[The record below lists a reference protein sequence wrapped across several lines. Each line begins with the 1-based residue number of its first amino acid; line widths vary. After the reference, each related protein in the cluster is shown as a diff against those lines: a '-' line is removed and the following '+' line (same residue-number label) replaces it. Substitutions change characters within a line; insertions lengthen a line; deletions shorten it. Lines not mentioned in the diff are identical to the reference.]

1 MGHGS
6 SKSSSDSS
14 DESSTESSSR
24 MSRLKRRLHR
34 HRHHQHHHRHR
45 KSGKSQS
52 HSKLL
57 HAEDFAGIALIKLI
71 TLTSL
76 PGTLKIFLQLLTALN
91 TVFNTFEIP
100 NKNTTKEAQESLP
113 KDIEDAVLLD
123 KGIFLDE
130 KPNSLS
136 QNLDWIKFDPNLL
149 SKKITVLDADRIRRK
164 KFSWKEMGHILQEY
178 LYSRIQIHMLHSTL
192 PALVHMQTNRLSK
205 NTLVAYCEI
214 DLFEFLA
221 RESDSEFEV
230 FSLLD
235 PSSSDIVV
243 GKICISCSVEDPI
256 ETERSFARRVL
267 SIVDY
272 NEDGKLSFAEFTD
285 LINAFGN
292 QLAANKKEE
301 LFKAAD
307 ENGDGVVS
315 MDELATLMALLQ
327 EKIATP
333 FLTALISV
341 LGFRSCREPLI
352 NCCPVCG
359 EVLEV
364 SDKLNNMIHL
374 TLCFD
379 EGTGKQVMT
388 GGFLTEKQ
396 AAYGWMFKLSEWAQ
410 FSTYDIGLNS
420 GSSASHIVVFDRRTK
435 RLVEEIID
443 KKIVLS
449 MRAIYQSK
457 LGLGLLDKGAKELL
471 QSISEKQGRKMNSVE
486 SAKDIPILVD
496 SIITS
501 KDDWSLAGISLASLA
516 EMKFSASCKSS
527 LLDSIAFI
535 DQINL
540 AEVKY
545 SLMHFKTFN
554 EFFIRELTPGA
565 RPIAFVER
573 DDVAVC
579 AADSRLM
586 AFNSAENSLRFWIK
600 GRKFSIQ
607 GLLGKEACSNAFI
620 GGTLVIFRL
629 APQDY
634 HRFHSPVSGTIEQ
647 FVDIPGCL
655 YTVNPIAVNSKYC
668 NVFTEN
674 KRTVSVISTADFGKV
689 AFVAIGATMVGSITF
704 TKKEGEYIQKGDE
717 LGYFSFG
724 GSTVICVF
732 EKDTIE
738 IDEDLLANSARSL
751 ESLVAVGMKLGIS
764 VFFTCFHNNGSD
776 SLIIKIMQNG
786 GRYKKRD
793 AIRFDQ
799 GKLSLLYSLPN
810 LSLSAQ

>member
-71 TLTSL
+71 SAELKFQDKWLACISL
-76 PGTLKIFLQLLTALN
+76 GEQ
-91 TVFNTFEIP
+91 TFRTDVSNHTDKPTWNSE
-100 NKNTTKEAQESLP
+100 KK
-113 KDIEDAVLLD
+113 VLLERN
-123 KGIFLDE
+123 GPHF
-130 KPNSLS
+130 
-136 QNLDWIKFDPNLL
+136 
-149 SKKITVLDADRIRRK
+149 ARISV
-164 KFSWKEMGHILQEY
+164 FE
-178 LYSRIQIHMLHSTL
+178 
-192 PALVHMQTNRLSK
+192 TNRLSK

-327 EKIATP
+327 EK
-333 FLTALISV
+333 
-341 LGFRSCREPLI
+341 EPLI

-486 SAKDIPILVD
+486 SAKDIP
-496 SIITS
+496 S
-501 KDDWSLAGISLASLA
+501 
-516 EMKFSASCKSS
+516 
-527 LLDSIAFI
+527 FI
-535 DQINL
+535 EFFKDQINL

-764 VFFTCFHNNGSD
+764 V
-776 SLIIKIMQNG
+776 
-786 GRYKKRD
+786 KKQ
-793 AIRFDQ
+793 AEIQ
-799 GKLSLLYSLPN
+799 LPN
-810 LSLSAQ
+810 IENCILGS